1 MDSNEDIAAFTQQ
14 CCLRLYIITQ
24 MCSAVEIK
32 AKEKHQYHG
41 EVIEE
46 PLSPFVQ
53 KHMHVYDLVSF
64 LIKITTVIQ
73 SVFSSDSFFH
83 QLEFE

>member
-1 MDSNEDIAAFTQQ
+1 MDFNEDIATFTQQ
-14 CCLRLYIITQ
+14 CSLRLYIICQ

-32 AKEKHQYHG
+32 TKEKHQCHG

-53 KHMHVYDLVSF
+53 KHMHMYESYF
-64 LIKITTVIQ
+64 LST
-73 SVFSSDSFFH
+73 
-83 QLEFE
+83 